1 MARLPDVDLAVA
13 SDIAEVFKRVTA
25 SRGWVSNLM
34 RSLAHAPEGLQR
46 DAALGHYAR
55 YGTDLTELQ
64 RELVIVATVR
74 GVDYGW
80 THHSN
85 LAREIGVTDAQLDA
99 LKQARVPEDLGPAE
113 RALCD
118 YVFAFTTLGGVADP
132 VLDALRQHFTPRQ
145 VVDVALL
152 SSYYMAAGA
161 LIIGLDVELESPELL
176 QTELE
181 WQKKTMAGKPGSD

>member
-46 DAALGHYAR
+46 YAALGNYAR

-99 LKQARVPEDLGPAE
+99 LKQARVPEDLSPAE

-145 VVDVALL
+145 VVDVGLL